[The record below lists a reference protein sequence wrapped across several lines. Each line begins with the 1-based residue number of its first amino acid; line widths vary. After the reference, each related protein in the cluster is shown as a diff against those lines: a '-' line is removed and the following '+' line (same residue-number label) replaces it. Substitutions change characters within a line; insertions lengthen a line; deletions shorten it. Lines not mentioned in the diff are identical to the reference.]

1 MSANL
6 LASREATPK
15 PMPWIGPPQTCG
27 YGVIWIQ
34 LAMEGMACWS
44 TRNSMYQPGGVRLG
58 LVGTVA
64 WRVLLAWEVMVRSTS
79 RWPLSKEWVVTP
91 FLTSDAHR
99 MVPAWGVVM
108 VMVWP

>member
-1 MSANL
+1 L
-6 LASREATPK
+6 LVDEEQHVPAGWGEV
-15 PMPWIGPPQTCG
+15 
-27 YGVIWIQ
+27 GV
-34 LAMEGMACWS
+34 G
-44 TRNSMYQPGGVRLG
+44 
-58 LVGTVA
+58 GTVA